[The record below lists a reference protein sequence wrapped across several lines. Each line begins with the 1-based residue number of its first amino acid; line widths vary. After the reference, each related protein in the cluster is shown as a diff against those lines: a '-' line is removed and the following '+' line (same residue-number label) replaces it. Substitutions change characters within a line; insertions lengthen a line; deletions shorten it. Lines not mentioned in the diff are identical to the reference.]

1 MSELEVEKRGAQLSL
16 LQVTCR
22 FHEVC
27 SLAFLAGVPRVAG
40 VYRFHGRR
48 QKRSKDVE
56 VLYVGKAIDLRR
68 RLASYRSDH
77 PSNRSRKTRRL
88 LARVEFISWE
98 ECGSELEALLLEN
111 RLIQE
116 LRPAFNRAQVWPQG
130 YWYYGLECGGGGVVL
145 RLGHEVGGEGEWFG
159 AFRSRRAFAAL
170 GRVMRGVGSGWRVRP
185 SARWFEHDT
194 PRELRLGLGEG
205 GGAGD
210 LVEVLRLYLAGEED
224 VFLRRVMESLEGG
237 VVLSAFDRSWV
248 TEDLEVLRVFYERVA
263 RRNRVWSERMAYGGG
278 LVPKEAVDAMILR
291 EGMEGGQGPAGLVAR
306 PEASELI

>member
-145 RLGHEVGGEGEWFG
+145 RLGHEVGGEGEWCG
-159 AFRSRRAFAAL
+159 AFRSRRA
-170 GRVMRGVGSGWRVRP
+170 G
-185 SARWFEHDT
+185 AR
-194 PRELRLGLGEG
+194 G
-205 GGAGD
+205 GGAG
-210 LVEVLRLYLAGEED
+210 
-224 VFLRRVMESLEGG
+224 
-237 VVLSAFDRSWV
+237 
-248 TEDLEVLRVFYERVA
+248 
-263 RRNRVWSERMAYGGG
+263 GGG
-278 LVPKEAVDAMILR
+278 WGGGGRGGRWGGGAGYCGGGARGGGYGRRLVGLSMIHHGSCVWVWGRVEELGIWLR
-291 EGMEGGQGPAGLVAR
+291 
-306 PEASELI
+306 S